1 MHKRGKL
8 KDVFGTQNTVEQVA
22 TTVWHSEHVA
32 TFTHPLFIPRT
43 TSIFRVTETAAQLS
57 GSKTHVGDTQSL
69 AAIGAVMAG
78 FLSASRRGESLDCPD
93 CRVWPAAPRLS
104 RGNASHGSGVQNLSR

>member
-43 TSIFRVTETAAQLS
+43 TSIFRVTETAAQHL
-57 GSKTHVGDTQSL
+57 GSKTHVSDTQSL
-69 AAIGAVMAG
+69 AAIVAVMAG
-78 FLSASRRGESLDCPD
+78 FLSASRRGSHWTVQIAVYGPQR
-93 CRVWPAAPRLS
+93 RVYLEEMRHMGQAS
-104 RGNASHGSGVQNLSR
+104 RT

>member
-32 TFTHPLFIPRT
+32 TFTHPLFIPWT
-43 TSIFRVTETAAQLS
+43 TSIFRVTETAAQHL
-57 GSKTHVGDTQSL
+57 GSKTHVS
-69 AAIGAVMAG
+69 AVMAG
-78 FLSASRRGESLDCPD
+78 FLSASRRGSHWTVQIAVYGPQHRIYLEEM
-93 CRVWPAAPRLS
+93 RHMGQAS
-104 RGNASHGSGVQNLSR
+104 RT